1 MKKSVN
7 ERVKEAMKEQ
17 GVDLLLITPS
27 SDMVYLLGKCMMSDE
42 RLNVYVVPAEGRD
55 FLFVND
61 VYGQEVAGWGIP
73 KQKWLHGRTAK
84 MRSPYFWS
92 SWRKRGFLTG
102 K

>member
-42 RLNVYVVPAEGRD
+42 RLNVYVVPAEGAFR
-55 FLFVND
+55 
-61 VYGQEVAGWGIP
+61 
-73 KQKWLHGRTAK
+73 KQKWLRGRTAK